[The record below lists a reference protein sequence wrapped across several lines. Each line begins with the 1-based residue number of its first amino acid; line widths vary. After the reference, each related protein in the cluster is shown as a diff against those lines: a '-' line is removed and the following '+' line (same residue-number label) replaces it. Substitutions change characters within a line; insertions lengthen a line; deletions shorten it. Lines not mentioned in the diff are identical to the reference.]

1 MYSNIIIL
9 IISICI
15 IYGYSRFSKA
25 KIRKIEQKLEKEND
39 KKFENEKQK
48 LYNREIE
55 SFEKTLQLK
64 QKELQENYKQRE
76 KEATE
81 LYNKNIEIVSLR
93 IKNLQDKER
102 DLKKQKELL
111 ENLLKTKQSEF
122 DKELEKYK
130 EVELIIAKEKIK
142 DEKIALRKE
151 MEEEFSKDR
160 ADALLKFEEEMNM
173 LVARKASVED
183 ECKKIENEL
192 KDYKEKQK
200 AINEAILRQ
209 RAIDEEQDFYRI
221 NLSEEAKNDIQY
233 LLSISKNLKNPTLL
247 HKLIWSEYIQNPFNL
262 MIKRITGGKENKCV
276 IYKITNINTKEI
288 YIGKTRADVAKR
300 WTEHIKTSLNIGT
313 IAKSNIHKAL
323 FNHWDEFSF
332 EILEKV
338 EDDSK
343 LSQREKYY
351 INFYKSNICGYN
363 MNSGG

>member
-25 KIRKIEQKLEKEND
+25 KIRKIERKLEKENE

-48 LYNREIE
+48 LYNREVE

-64 QKELQENYKQRE
+64 QEELQENYKQRE

-142 DEKIALRKE
+142 DEEIALRKE

-160 ADALLKFEEEMNM
+160 ADALLKFEEEMNT

-192 KDYKEKQK
+192 KDEYSLLKVVLAIEK
-200 AINEAILRQ
+200 
-209 RAIDEEQDFYRI
+209 
-221 NLSEEAKNDIQY
+221 
-233 LLSISKNLKNPTLL
+233 LL
-247 HKLIWSEYIQNPFNL
+247 
-262 MIKRITGGKENKCV
+262 
-276 IYKITNINTKEI
+276 
-288 YIGKTRADVAKR
+288 
-300 WTEHIKTSLNIGT
+300 
-313 IAKSNIHKAL
+313 
-323 FNHWDEFSF
+323 
-332 EILEKV
+332 
-338 EDDSK
+338 
-343 LSQREKYY
+343 
-351 INFYKSNICGYN
+351 
-363 MNSGG
+363 

>member
-25 KIRKIEQKLEKEND
+25 KLRKIEQKLEKEND

-48 LYNREIE
+48 LYNREVE

-64 QKELQENYKQRE
+64 QEELQENYKQRE

-130 EVELIIAKEKIK
+130 EVELIITKEKIK
-142 DEKIALRKE
+142 DEEIALRKE

-160 ADALLKFEEEMNM
+160 ADALLKFEEEMST

-183 ECKKIENEL
+183 ECKKIESEL

-221 NLSEEAKNDIQY
+221 NLSENTNHDVKILN
-233 LLSISKNLKNPTLL
+233 SIKDELINTNEID
-247 HKLIWSEYIQNPFNL
+247 KLIYSIYYSKPSME
-262 MIKRITGGKENKCV
+262 MIKRVLEGRAPCG
-276 IYKITNINTKEI
+276 IYKITRLKTGEI
-288 YIGKTRADVAKR
+288 YIGKSTDIKSR
-300 WTEHIKTSLNIGT
+300 WQQHIKTSCNCGNIAHSQLHTTMQKDGIENFT
-313 IAKSNIHKAL
+313 
-323 FNHWDEFSF
+323 F
-332 EILEKV
+332 ELV
-338 EDDSK
+338 EEVSKDK
-343 LSQREKYY
+343 LSEREKYW
-351 INFYKSNICGYN
+351 INFYDSKKYGLNEKNG
-363 MNSGG
+363 